1 MKFKN
6 YLISICTSVIMLSV
20 VGCSSASVDDNN
32 SEGNTTNKESY
43 GEDSV
48 VVATSVAVVQI
59 LDELGVKIS
68 GVPTTSYELP
78 ESAKGA
84 VEVGTP
90 MNPDLEIIKSL
101 SPDVVVSVDTLGQ
114 DFIDNFNQNNIPSE
128 FVNLTS
134 YNDLKETLEIIKS
147 LSPDVVVSVD
157 TLGQDFID
165 NFNQNNI
172 PSEFVNLTSYNDL
185 KETITGLGEKFNKQD
200 KASEIINQLETKERE
215 LESKFNNTEK
225 PNVLVIFG
233 APGTMML
240 GTEKCYVGNL
250 VNLAGG
256 KNVLEHSTS
265 SFVQINKEELI
276 NLNPDKIVV
285 MTHAD
290 PEATKAQ
297 VKNTLETDAAW
308 KNLNAVKNGEVH
320 YLENDYFGMSANLKV
335 IEALDMMHDL
345 LY

>member
-1 MKFKN
+1 MKFKK
-6 YLISICTSVIMLSV
+6 YLISICTSVMMLSV
-20 VGCSSASVDDNN
+20 VGCSSTSIDDNN
-32 SEGNTTNKESY
+32 SKGDATNKESY
-43 GEDSV
+43 GEASV
-48 VVATSVAVVQI
+48 VVATSVAVAQI

-68 GVPTTSYELP
+68 GVPTTSYDLP
-78 ESAKGA
+78 ENAKDA

-101 SPDVVVSVDTLGQ
+101 NPDVVVSVDTLGQ
-114 DFIDNFNQNNIPSE
+114 DFIDNFTQN
-128 FVNLTS
+128 
-134 YNDLKETLEIIKS
+134 
-147 LSPDVVVSVD
+147 
-157 TLGQDFID
+157 G
-165 NFNQNNI
+165 I

-185 KETITGLGEKFNKQD
+185 KETINTLGEKFNKQD
-200 KASEIINQLETKERE
+200 KASEIINKLETKESE
-215 LESKFNNTEK
+215 LESKFNDSEK

-240 GTEKCYVGNL
+240 GTDKCYVGNL

-256 KNVLEHSTS
+256 KNVLENSTS
-265 SFVQINKEELI
+265 SFVQINKEELL

>member
-43 GEDSV
+43 GEDSI
-48 VVATSVAVVQI
+48 VVATSVAVAQI

-78 ESAKGA
+78 KSAKSA

-90 MNPDLEIIKSL
+90 MNPD
-101 SPDVVVSVDTLGQ
+101 
-114 DFIDNFNQNNIPSE
+114 
-128 FVNLTS
+128 
-134 YNDLKETLEIIKS
+134 LEIIKS

-200 KASEIINQLETKERE
+200 KASEIVNQLETKERE

-335 IEALDMMHDL
+335 IEALDMMHDI

>member
-48 VVATSVAVVQI
+48 VVATSVAVAQI

-78 ESAKGA
+78 ESVKGA

-90 MNPDLEIIKSL
+90 MNPD
-101 SPDVVVSVDTLGQ
+101 
-114 DFIDNFNQNNIPSE
+114 
-128 FVNLTS
+128 
-134 YNDLKETLEIIKS
+134 LEIIKS

-200 KASEIINQLETKERE
+200 KASEIVNQLETKERE

-265 SFVQINKEELI
+265 SFVQINKEELL

-290 PEATKAQ
+290 PETTKAQ

-308 KNLNAVKNGEVH
+308 KNLNAVKNGEVY

>member
-1 MKFKN
+1 MKFKK
-6 YLISICTSVIMLSV
+6 YLISICTSVMMLSV
-20 VGCSSASVDDNN
+20 VGCSNTSIDNSN
-32 SEGNTTNKESY
+32 SKEDKLNKESY
-43 GEDSV
+43 GDDSV
-48 VVATSVAVVQI
+48 VIATSVAVAQI
-59 LDELGVKIS
+59 LDELGIKIS
-68 GVPTTSYELP
+68 GIPTTSYDIP
-78 ESAKGA
+78 EGAKDA

-101 SPDVVVSVDTLGQ
+101 NPDVVVSVDTLGQ
-114 DFIDNFNQNNIPSE
+114 DFIDNF
-128 FVNLTS
+128 
-134 YNDLKETLEIIKS
+134 K
-147 LSPDVVVSVD
+147 
-157 TLGQDFID
+157 
-165 NFNQNNI
+165 QNNI

-185 KETITGLGEKFNKQD
+185 KETITTLGEKFNKID
-200 KASEIINQLETKERE
+200 KANEIINELETKESE
-215 LESKFNNTEK
+215 LESKFNNNEK
-225 PNVLVIFG
+225 PNVLVVFG

-250 VNLAGG
+250 VDLAGG
-256 KNVLEHSTS
+256 KNVLENSTS
-265 SFVQINKEELI
+265 SFVQINKEELL

-290 PEATKAQ
+290 PETTKAQ

-308 KNLNAVKNGEVH
+308 KNLNAVKNGEVY

>member
-6 YLISICTSVIMLSV
+6 YLISICTSVIMISV

-90 MNPDLEIIKSL
+90 MNPD
-101 SPDVVVSVDTLGQ
+101 
-114 DFIDNFNQNNIPSE
+114 
-128 FVNLTS
+128 
-134 YNDLKETLEIIKS
+134 LEIIKS

>member
-1 MKFKN
+1 MKFKK
-6 YLISICTSVIMLSV
+6 YLISICTSVMMISV
-20 VGCSSASVDDNN
+20 VGCSSTSIDDNN
-32 SEGNTTNKESY
+32 SKGDATNKESY

-48 VVATSVAVVQI
+48 VVATSVAVAQI

-68 GVPTTSYELP
+68 GVPTTSYDLP
-78 ESAKGA
+78 ENAKDA

-101 SPDVVVSVDTLGQ
+101 NPDVVVSVDTLGQ
-114 DFIDNFNQNNIPSE
+114 DFIDNFTQN
-128 FVNLTS
+128 
-134 YNDLKETLEIIKS
+134 
-147 LSPDVVVSVD
+147 
-157 TLGQDFID
+157 G
-165 NFNQNNI
+165 I

-185 KETITGLGEKFNKQD
+185 KETINTLGEKFNKQD
-200 KASEIINQLETKERE
+200 KASEIINKLETKESE
-215 LESKFNNTEK
+215 LESKFNDSEQ

-240 GTEKCYVGNL
+240 GTDKCYVGNL

-256 KNVLEHSTS
+256 KNVLENSTS
-265 SFVQINKEELI
+265 SFVQINKEELL

-290 PEATKAQ
+290 PETTKAH

-308 KNLNAVKNGEVH
+308 KNLSAVKNGEVH

>member
-32 SEGNTTNKESY
+32 SEGNITNKESY

-48 VVATSVAVVQI
+48 VVATSVAVAQI

-90 MNPDLEIIKSL
+90 MNPD
-101 SPDVVVSVDTLGQ
+101 
-114 DFIDNFNQNNIPSE
+114 
-128 FVNLTS
+128 
-134 YNDLKETLEIIKS
+134 LEIIKS

-335 IEALDMMHDL
+335 IEALDMMHDI

>member
-1 MKFKN
+1 
-6 YLISICTSVIMLSV
+6 
-20 VGCSSASVDDNN
+20 
-32 SEGNTTNKESY
+32 
-43 GEDSV
+43 
-48 VVATSVAVVQI
+48 
-59 LDELGVKIS
+59 
-68 GVPTTSYELP
+68 
-78 ESAKGA
+78 
-84 VEVGTP
+84 

-134 YNDLKETLEIIKS
+134 YNDLKETIN
-147 LSPDVVVSVD
+147 
-157 TLGQDFID
+157 T
-165 NFNQNNI
+165 
-172 PSEFVNLTSYNDL
+172 
-185 KETITGLGEKFNKQD
+185 LGEKFNKQD
-200 KASEIINQLETKERE
+200 KASEIVNQLETKERE

-225 PNVLVIFG
+225 ANVLVIFG

-297 VKNTLETDAAW
+297 VKNTLETDTAW

-335 IEALDMMHDL
+335 IEALDMMHDI

>member
-90 MNPDLEIIKSL
+90 MNPD
-101 SPDVVVSVDTLGQ
+101 
-114 DFIDNFNQNNIPSE
+114 
-128 FVNLTS
+128 
-134 YNDLKETLEIIKS
+134 LEIIKS

>member
-1 MKFKN
+1 MKFKK
-6 YLISICTSVIMLSV
+6 YLISICTSVMMLSV
-20 VGCSSASVDDNN
+20 VGCSSTSIDDNN
-32 SEGNTTNKESY
+32 SKGDATNKESY

-48 VVATSVAVVQI
+48 VVATSVAVAQI

-68 GVPTTSYELP
+68 GVPTTSYDLP
-78 ESAKGA
+78 ENAKDA

-101 SPDVVVSVDTLGQ
+101 NPDVVVSVDTLGQ
-114 DFIDNFNQNNIPSE
+114 DFIDNFTQN
-128 FVNLTS
+128 
-134 YNDLKETLEIIKS
+134 
-147 LSPDVVVSVD
+147 
-157 TLGQDFID
+157 G
-165 NFNQNNI
+165 I

-185 KETITGLGEKFNKQD
+185 KETINTLGEKFNKQD
-200 KASEIINQLETKERE
+200 KASEIINKLETKESE
-215 LESKFNNTEK
+215 LESKFNDSEK
-225 PNVLVIFG
+225 PNALVIFG

-240 GTEKCYVGNL
+240 GTDKCYVGNL

-256 KNVLEHSTS
+256 KNVLENSTS
-265 SFVQINKEELI
+265 SFVQINKEELL

-290 PEATKAQ
+290 PETTKAQ

-308 KNLNAVKNGEVH
+308 KNLSAVKNGEVH

>member
-134 YNDLKETLEIIKS
+134 YNDLKETIN
-147 LSPDVVVSVD
+147 
-157 TLGQDFID
+157 T
-165 NFNQNNI
+165 
-172 PSEFVNLTSYNDL
+172 
-185 KETITGLGEKFNKQD
+185 LGEKFNKQD
-200 KASEIINQLETKERE
+200 KASEIVNQLETKERE

-225 PNVLVIFG
+225 TNVLVIFG

>member
-43 GEDSV
+43 GEDSI
-48 VVATSVAVVQI
+48 VVATSVAVAQI

-78 ESAKGA
+78 KRAKGA

-90 MNPDLEIIKSL
+90 MNPD
-101 SPDVVVSVDTLGQ
+101 
-114 DFIDNFNQNNIPSE
+114 
-128 FVNLTS
+128 
-134 YNDLKETLEIIKS
+134 LEIIKS

-200 KASEIINQLETKERE
+200 KASEIVNQLETKERE

-265 SFVQINKEELI
+265 SFVQINKEELL

-335 IEALDMMHDL
+335 IEALDMMHDI

>member
-90 MNPDLEIIKSL
+90 MNPD
-101 SPDVVVSVDTLGQ
+101 
-114 DFIDNFNQNNIPSE
+114 
-128 FVNLTS
+128 
-134 YNDLKETLEIIKS
+134 LEIIKS

-335 IEALDMMHDL
+335 IEALDMMHDI

>member
-20 VGCSSASVDDNN
+20 VGCSSTSVDDNN

-134 YNDLKETLEIIKS
+134 YNDLKETIN
-147 LSPDVVVSVD
+147 
-157 TLGQDFID
+157 T
-165 NFNQNNI
+165 
-172 PSEFVNLTSYNDL
+172 
-185 KETITGLGEKFNKQD
+185 LGEKFNKQD
-200 KASEIINQLETKERE
+200 KASEIVNQLETKERE

-225 PNVLVIFG
+225 TNVLVIFG

>member
-20 VGCSSASVDDNN
+20 VGCSSSSVDDNN
-32 SEGNTTNKESY
+32 SEGNITNKESY

-78 ESAKGA
+78 ESVKGA

-134 YNDLKETLEIIKS
+134 YNDLKET
-147 LSPDVVVSVD
+147 
-157 TLGQDFID
+157 
-165 NFNQNNI
+165 
-172 PSEFVNLTSYNDL
+172 
-185 KETITGLGEKFNKQD
+185 ITGLGEKFNKKD
-200 KASEIINQLETKERE
+200 KASEIVNQLETKERE

-225 PNVLVIFG
+225 TNVLVIFG

-297 VKNTLETDAAW
+297 VKNTLETDTAW

-335 IEALDMMHDL
+335 IEALDMMHDI

>member
-6 YLISICTSVIMLSV
+6 YLISICTSVIMISV

-90 MNPDLEIIKSL
+90 MNPD
-101 SPDVVVSVDTLGQ
+101 
-114 DFIDNFNQNNIPSE
+114 
-128 FVNLTS
+128 
-134 YNDLKETLEIIKS
+134 LEIIKS

-345 LY
+345 LYEII

>member
-134 YNDLKETLEIIKS
+134 YNDLKETIN
-147 LSPDVVVSVD
+147 
-157 TLGQDFID
+157 T
-165 NFNQNNI
+165 
-172 PSEFVNLTSYNDL
+172 
-185 KETITGLGEKFNKQD
+185 LGEKFNKQD
-200 KASEIINQLETKERE
+200 KASEIVNQLETKERE

-225 PNVLVIFG
+225 TNVLVIFG

-297 VKNTLETDAAW
+297 VKNTLETDTAW

-335 IEALDMMHDL
+335 IEALDMMHDI